1 MSSKVSNDDRH
12 LGMDRA
18 ISRRDFVNGVGV
30 ALTGAL
36 FAGGATGTAFG
47 DTPAGPGTSV
57 SPSTSAASA
66 SPPATAS
73 PAAPALDPYPPRRT
87 GMRGSHPG
95 SFEVAH
101 HVRDT
106 HAFDLSAAVDTG
118 ESYDL
123 VIVGGG
129 LSGLSAAHFFLKR
142 VGGDARVLILD
153 NHDDFG
159 GHAKRNEFEYN
170 GRLLALNGG
179 TLNIESPLRY
189 NAPALEI
196 LRDIGIDLPRY
207 EAANAANRKLYES
220 LGLSEAYFFDK
231 ETWGHDR
238 LLRGAA
244 EDGRGFAARFLT
256 QSPLSAAARR
266 DLQRLYDPRQPDY
279 MPGMSEPDKKL
290 QLARMSYRDYLLKVA
305 KVDPTLLW
313 FFARAT
319 EGWYCVGPD
328 AVPAL
333 FAWNDGLPGFDGLG
347 LQAPPPGTLEDLPG
361 GQHGR
366 QRMEGG
372 GGEIHFP
379 DGNATIARLLVRS
392 LIPAAVPG
400 STMEDVGAARVNY
413 SLLDRDNQRARIRLS
428 STVVQ
433 VEHDGDPLHARAVKL
448 AYVRDGK
455 AYRVTGRAC
464 VMACWNM
471 FIPYIVPTLPAA
483 QKEALSYNVKRPIV
497 YTSVAIKNWRSFHKL
512 GVSHINTPGMY
523 HSEVSL
529 AEAVS
534 LGDLKHAQSP
544 DEPVVVH
551 MERTPCSAGQP
562 IKMQHRLGRAEL
574 LATSFETFE
583 RNIRDQLNRVL
594 GPGGFNAADDVIAIT
609 VNRWPHGYTYSYN
622 SLYDPLEWVFTSSPA
637 RPNVAA
643 RQPFGLISIAN
654 ADAAA
659 SSHTDAAILEA
670 HRAVIEVLD
679 RRAMPISG

>member
-1 MSSKVSNDDRH
+1 MSPKIPNDDRR

-18 ISRRDFVNGVGV
+18 ITRRDFVNGVGV
-30 ALTGAL
+30 ALTGAM
-36 FAGGATGTAFG
+36 FAGVSSAALGESAA
-47 DTPAGPGTSV
+47 TPAPGAH
-57 SPSTSAASA
+57 PG
-66 SPPATAS
+66 
-73 PAAPALDPYPPRRT
+73 LDPYPPRRT

-101 HVRDT
+101 QVRDT
-106 HAFDLSAAVDTG
+106 HQWDLSAAIDTK

-123 VIVGGG
+123 VVVGGG

-189 NAPALEI
+189 NAPAQEI
-196 LRDIGIDLPRY
+196 LRDVGIDLPRY
-207 EAANAANRKLYES
+207 EAANAKNRTLYES
-220 LGLSEAYFFDK
+220 LGLSEGYFFDR
-231 ETWGHDR
+231 ETWGRDR
-238 LLRGAA
+238 LIPGAA
-244 EDGRGFAARFLT
+244 EDGRGFAAKFLA
-256 QSPLSAAARR
+256 QSPLSAAAKR

-279 MPGMSEPDKKL
+279 LPGVSEADKKL
-290 QLARMSYRDYLLKVA
+290 QLARMSYHDYLLKVA
-305 KVDPTLLW
+305 KVDPTVLW
-313 FFARAT
+313 FFARVT

-347 LQAPPPGTLEDLPG
+347 LQAPPQGTLEDLPG

-392 LIPAAVPG
+392 LIPDAVPG
-400 STMEDVGAARVNY
+400 STMEDVGAARVDY
-413 SLLDRDNQRARIRLS
+413 SLLDRDNQKARIRLN

-433 VEHDGDPLHARAVKL
+433 VEHDGDPAHAREVKL

-483 QKEALSYNVKRPIV
+483 QKEALAYNVKRPIV
-497 YTSVAIKNWRSFHKL
+497 YTSVALKNWRSFHKL

-534 LGDLKHAQSP
+534 LGDLQHPQSP

-551 MERTPCSAGQP
+551 MERTPCSPGQP
-562 IKMQHRLGRAEL
+562 IKLQHRIGRAEL

-594 GPGGFNAADDVIAIT
+594 GPGGFNAADDIIAIT

-622 SLYDPLEWVFTSSPA
+622 SLYDPLEWVFTSSPS

-659 SSHTDAAILEA
+659 SPHTDAAILEA

-679 RRAMPISG
+679 RRAMPALG

>member
-1 MSSKVSNDDRH
+1 V
-12 LGMDRA
+12 
-18 ISRRDFVNGVGV
+18 
-30 ALTGAL
+30 
-36 FAGGATGTAFG
+36 
-47 DTPAGPGTSV
+47 
-57 SPSTSAASA
+57 
-66 SPPATAS
+66 
-73 PAAPALDPYPPRRT
+73 
-87 GMRGSHPG
+87 
-95 SFEVAH
+95 
-101 HVRDT
+101 
-106 HAFDLSAAVDTG
+106 
-118 ESYDL
+118 
-123 VIVGGG
+123 VGGG
-129 LSGLSAAHFFLKR
+129 ISGLSTAHFFLKR
-142 VGGDARVLILD
+142 MGGNARVLILD

-159 GHAKRNEFEYN
+159 GHAKRNEFEYQ

-189 NAPALEI
+189 NAPAQEL
-196 LRDIGIDLPRY
+196 LQDIGIDLPRY
-207 EAANAANRKLYES
+207 QAANAKNRTLYES
-220 LGLSEAYFFDK
+220 LGLHEAYFFDR
-231 ETWGHDR
+231 ETWGKDR
-238 LLRGAA
+238 LLVGSPT
-244 EDGRGFAARFLT
+244 DGSGFTAQFLA

-266 DLQRLYDPRQPDY
+266 DIQRLYCASQPDY
-279 MPGMSEPDKKL
+279 LPGLGDADKKL
-290 QLARMSYRDYLLKVA
+290 QLARMSYRDYLLNVA
-305 KVDPTLLW
+305 KVDPTVLW
-313 FFARAT
+313 FIARAS

-333 FAWNDGLPGFDGLG
+333 FAWNDGLPGFDGLK
-347 LQAPPPGTLEDLPG
+347 LVPPPAGTLEDLPG

-392 LIPAAVPG
+392 LIPEAVPG
-400 STMEDVGAARVNY
+400 STMEDVGAARVDY

-433 VEHDGDPLHARAVKL
+433 VEHVGDPAHAREVQV

-455 AYRVTGRAC
+455 TYLLKSRAC

-471 FIPYIVPTLPAA
+471 FIPYLVPTLPAA
-483 QKEALSYNVKRPIV
+483 QKEALAFSVKRPIV
-497 YTSVAIKNWRSFHKL
+497 YTSVALRNWHSFHKL

-534 LGDLKHAQSP
+534 LGDLRHPQSP
-544 DEPVVVH
+544 DEPIVVH
-551 MERTPCSAGQP
+551 MERTPCAPGQP
-562 IKMQHRLGRAEL
+562 IKVQHRLGRAEL

-583 RNIRDQLNRVL
+583 RKIREQLTRVL
-594 GPGGFNAADDVIAIT
+594 GPGGFNAADDILAIT

-622 SLYDPLEWVFTSSPA
+622 SLYDPLEWVFTSSPN

-659 SSHTDAAILEA
+659 SSHTDAAILEG

-679 RRAMPISG
+679 RRAMPSLG

>member
-1 MSSKVSNDDRH
+1 MINKDRQ
-12 LGMDRA
+12 LGMHLP
-18 ISRRDFVNGVGV
+18 ITRRDFVNGVGV
-30 ALTGAL
+30 ALTGSI
-36 FAGGATGTAFG
+36 FAGH
-47 DTPAGPGTSV
+47 PAWAD
-57 SPSTSAASA
+57 AASG
-66 SPPATAS
+66 
-73 PAAPALDPYPPRRT
+73 PAAPLNPYPPRRT
-87 GMRGSHPG
+87 GMRGSHAG

-101 HVRDT
+101 QMRD
-106 HAFDLSAAVDTG
+106 ARAWDLGSAIDSN

-123 VIVGGG
+123 VVVGGG
-129 LSGLSAAHFFLKR
+129 ISGLSAAHFFLKR
-142 VGGDARVLILD
+142 MGGNARVLVLD

-170 GRLLALNGG
+170 GRLMALNGG

-189 NAPALEI
+189 NAPAQEL
-196 LRDIGIDLPRY
+196 LRDLGIDLPRY
-207 EAANAANRKLYES
+207 VAANAKNHTLYDS
-220 LGLSEAYFFDK
+220 LGLREAYFFDR

-238 LLRGAA
+238 LLVGAPG
-244 EDGRGFAARFLT
+244 EGSGFTTKFLG
-256 QSPLSAAARR
+256 QSPLTEAAKR
-266 DLQRLYDPRQPDY
+266 DLQRLYDPHQPDY
-279 MPGMSEPDKKL
+279 LAGSSDADKKL

-305 KVDPTLLW
+305 KVDASLLW

-319 EGWYCVGPD
+319 EGWYCAGPD

-347 LQAPPPGTLEDLPG
+347 LQPPPQGTLEDLPG

-366 QRMEGG
+366 QRMDGG

-379 DGNATIARLLVRS
+379 DGNATVARLLVRS
-392 LIPAAVPG
+392 LIPGAIPG
-400 STMEDVGAARVNY
+400 STMEDVGAARVDY
-413 SLLDRDNQRARIRLS
+413 SLLDRENQQARIRLN

-433 VEHDGDPLHARAVKL
+433 VEHDGDPTQAREVKL

-455 AYRVTGRAC
+455 TYRVRGRAC

-471 FIPYIVPTLPAA
+471 FIPYLVPTLPAA

-497 YTSVAIKNWRSFHKL
+497 YTSVALRNWHSFHKL

-529 AEAVS
+529 SEAAS
-534 LGDLKHAQSP
+534 LGGLQHPQTP
-544 DEPVVVH
+544 DEPIVVH
-551 MERTPCSAGQP
+551 MERTPCVPGQP
-562 IKMQHRLGRAEL
+562 IKLQHRLGRAEL

-583 RNIRDQLNRVL
+583 RSIREQLTRVL
-594 GPGGFNAADDVIAIT
+594 GPGGFKAADDILAIT

-622 SLYDPLEWVFTSSPA
+622 SLYDPLEWVFTSTPS
-637 RPNVAA
+637 RPNVVA

-659 SSHTDAAILEA
+659 SPHTDAAILEA

-679 RRAMPISG
+679 RRAMPRLG

>member
-1 MSSKVSNDDRH
+1 MHRP
-12 LGMDRA
+12 
-18 ISRRDFVNGVGV
+18 ITRRDFVNGVGV
-30 ALTGAL
+30 ALTGSIL
-36 FAGGATGTAFG
+36 VGGSVSAFG
-47 DTPAGPGTSV
+47 
-57 SPSTSAASA
+57 ASA
-66 SPPATAS
+66 GTPSS
-73 PAAPALDPYPPRRT
+73 VEPYPPRRT

-101 HVRDT
+101 QMRDT
-106 HAFDLSAAVDTG
+106 RTWDLGAALDSN

-123 VIVGGG
+123 VVVGGG
-129 LSGLSAAHFFLKR
+129 ISGLSAAHFFLKR
-142 VGGDARVLILD
+142 MNGAARVLVLD

-189 NAPALEI
+189 NAPAREL

-207 EAANAANRKLYES
+207 QAANAGNRGLYGS
-220 LGLSEAYFFDK
+220 LGLREGYFFDR
-231 ETWGHDR
+231 ETWGRDR
-238 LLRGAA
+238 LLAGAA
-244 EDGRGFAARFLT
+244 EDRTGFSPKFLSQAPLTDAAK
-256 QSPLSAAARR
+256 R

-279 MPGMSEPDKKL
+279 LAGSSEADKKL
-290 QLARMSYRDYLLKVA
+290 LLARMSYRDYLLKVA
-305 KVDPTLLW
+305 KVDPSLLW

-333 FAWNDGLPGFDGLG
+333 FAWNDGLPGFAGLG

-392 LIPAAVPG
+392 LIPGAVPG
-400 STMEDVGAARVNY
+400 STMEDVGAARVDY
-413 SLLDRDNQRARIRLS
+413 SLLDRESQSARIRLN
-428 STVVQ
+428 STVVH
-433 VEHDGDPLHARAVKL
+433 VEHDGEPARARGVKL

-455 AYRVTGRAC
+455 TYLVTGRAC

-471 FIPYIVPTLPAA
+471 FIPYLVPTLPAS
-483 QKEALSYNVKRPIV
+483 QKEALAFNVKRPIV
-497 YTSVAIKNWRSFHKL
+497 YTSVALRNWRSFHKL

-534 LGDLKHAQSP
+534 LGDLQHPQSP
-544 DEPVVVH
+544 DEPIVVH
-551 MERTPCSAGQP
+551 MERTPCAPGQP
-562 IKMQHRLGRAEL
+562 IKVQHRLGRAEL
-574 LATSFETFE
+574 LATPFETFE
-583 RNIRDQLNRVL
+583 RSIREQLTRVL
-594 GPGGFNAADDVIAIT
+594 GPGGFNAAHDILAIT

-622 SLYDPLEWVFTSSPA
+622 SLYDPLDWVFTSTPG

-679 RRAMPISG
+679 RRAMPVLG

>member
-1 MSSKVSNDDRH
+1 MSNKDRQ
-12 LGMDRA
+12 LGMHLA
-18 ISRRDFVNGVGV
+18 ITRRDFVNGVGI
-30 ALTGAL
+30 ALTGAM
-36 FAGGATGTAFG
+36 FAGHSAWA
-47 DTPAGPGTSV
+47 A
-57 SPSTSAASA
+57 AASG
-66 SPPATAS
+66 
-73 PAAPALDPYPPRRT
+73 PAAPLDPYPPRRT

-101 HVRDT
+101 QMRD
-106 HAFDLSAAVDTG
+106 ARAWDLGSAIDSN

-123 VIVGGG
+123 VVVGGG
-129 LSGLSAAHFFLKR
+129 ISGLSAAHFFLKR
-142 VGGDARVLILD
+142 MGGNARVLVLD

-170 GRLLALNGG
+170 GRLMALNGG

-189 NAPALEI
+189 NAPAQEL
-196 LRDIGIDLPRY
+196 LRDLGIDLPRY
-207 EAANAANRKLYES
+207 VAANAKNRTLYDS
-220 LGLSEAYFFDK
+220 LGLREAYFFDR

-238 LLRGAA
+238 LLVGSPG
-244 EDGRGFAARFLT
+244 EGSGFTAKFLG
-256 QSPLSAAARR
+256 QSPLTEAAKR
-266 DLQRLYDPRQPDY
+266 DLQRLYDPQQPDY
-279 MPGMSEPDKKL
+279 LAGSSDADKKL
-290 QLARMSYRDYLLKVA
+290 QLARMSYHDYLLKVA
-305 KVDPTLLW
+305 KVDASLLW

-319 EGWYCVGPD
+319 EGWYCAGPD

-347 LQAPPPGTLEDLPG
+347 LQPPPQGTLEDLPG

-366 QRMEGG
+366 QRMDGG

-379 DGNATIARLLVRS
+379 DGNATVARLLVRS
-392 LIPAAVPG
+392 LIPDAIPG
-400 STMEDVGAARVNY
+400 STMDDVGAARVDY
-413 SLLDRDNQRARIRLS
+413 SWLDRENQRARIRLN

-433 VEHDGDPLHARAVKL
+433 VEHDGDPAQAREVKL

-455 AYRVTGRAC
+455 TYRVRGRAC

-471 FIPYIVPTLPAA
+471 FIPYLVPTLPPA

-497 YTSVAIKNWRSFHKL
+497 YTSVALRNWHSFHKL

-529 AEAVS
+529 SEAAS
-534 LGDLKHAQSP
+534 LGGLQHPQTP
-544 DEPVVVH
+544 DEPIVVH
-551 MERTPCSAGQP
+551 MERTPCVPGQP
-562 IKMQHRLGRAEL
+562 IKLQHRLGRAEL

-583 RNIRDQLNRVL
+583 RSIREQLTRVL
-594 GPGGFNAADDVIAIT
+594 GPGGFKAADDILAIT

-622 SLYDPLEWVFTSSPA
+622 SLYDPLDWVFTSTPS
-637 RPNVAA
+637 RPNVVA

-659 SSHTDAAILEA
+659 SPHTDAAILEA

-679 RRAMPISG
+679 RRAMPALG

>member
-1 MSSKVSNDDRH
+1 MH
-12 LGMDRA
+12 CP
-18 ISRRDFVNGVGV
+18 ITRRDFVNGVGI
-30 ALTGAL
+30 ALTGAIL
-36 FAGGATGTAFG
+36 TGGSAVAR
-47 DTPAGPGTSV
+47 
-57 SPSTSAASA
+57 AASRG
-66 SPPATAS
+66 
-73 PAAPALDPYPPRRT
+73 APALDPYPPRRT

-95 SFEVAH
+95 AFEVAH
-101 HVRDT
+101 QVRDT
-106 HAFDLSAAVDTG
+106 HTWDLGTATDSK

-123 VIVGGG
+123 VVVGAG

-142 VGGDARVLILD
+142 MGGNARVLVLD

-207 EAANAANRKLYES
+207 QAANAANHKLYES
-220 LGLSEAYFFDK
+220 LGLREGYFFDR
-231 ETWGHDR
+231 ETWGRDR
-238 LLRGAA
+238 LLAGAA
-244 EDGRGFAARFLT
+244 EDNVGFTTQFLAN
-256 QSPLSAAARR
+256 SPLTDAAKR
-266 DLQRLYDPRQPDY
+266 DIQRLYDPRQPDY
-279 MPGMSEPDKKL
+279 LQGLDDAEKKL

-305 KVDPTLLW
+305 KVDPSVLW

-333 FAWNDGLPGFDGLG
+333 FAWNDGLPGFAGLG
-347 LQAPPPGTLEDLPG
+347 LQPPPQGTLEDLPG

-366 QRMEGG
+366 QRMEGS

-379 DGNATIARLLVRS
+379 DGNATLARLLARS

-400 STMEDVGAARVNY
+400 STMEDVGAARVDY
-413 SLLDRDNQRARIRLS
+413 SALDKDGQSARIRLN
-428 STVVQ
+428 STVVH
-433 VEHDGDPLHARAVKL
+433 VEHDGDPAKAGRVKL

-455 AYRVTGRAC
+455 THLVAGRAC
-464 VMACWNM
+464 IMACWNM
-471 FIPYIVPTLPAA
+471 FIPYLVPTLPAA
-483 QKEALSYNVKRPIV
+483 QKEALAFNVKRPIV
-497 YTSVAIKNWRSFHKL
+497 YTSVALRNWRSFHKL

-534 LGDLKHAQSP
+534 LGDLRHPQSP
-544 DEPVVVH
+544 DEPIVVH
-551 MERTPCSAGQP
+551 MERTPCAPGHP
-562 IKMQHRLGRAEL
+562 IKDQHRLGRAEL

-583 RNIRDQLNRVL
+583 RNIRDQLTRVL
-594 GPGGFNAADDVIAIT
+594 GPGGFNAADDILAIT

-622 SLYDPLEWVFTSSPA
+622 SLYDPLEWVFTSTPN

-643 RQPFGLISIAN
+643 RQSFGLISIAN

-679 RRAMPISG
+679 RRAMPSLG

>member
-1 MSSKVSNDDRH
+1 MSASQWTKADRE
-12 LGMDRA
+12 LGMGRP
-18 ISRRDFVNGVGV
+18 ITRRDFVSGVGV
-30 ALTGAL
+30 ALTATL
-36 FAGGATGTAFG
+36 LTGGAATSAFG
-47 DTPAGPGTSV
+47 AAPAS
-57 SPSTSAASA
+57 
-66 SPPATAS
+66 
-73 PAAPALDPYPPRRT
+73 AAPALDPYPPRRT

-101 HVRDT
+101 QIRD
-106 HAFDLSAAVDTG
+106 ARSWDLSNAIDSN

-123 VIVGGG
+123 VVVGGG
-129 LSGLSAAHFFLKR
+129 ISGLSTAHFFLKR
-142 VGGDARVLILD
+142 MGGNARVLVLD

-159 GHAKRNEFEYN
+159 GHAKRNEFEYQ

-189 NAPALEI
+189 NAPAREL
-196 LRDIGIDLPRY
+196 LQDIGIDLPRY
-207 EAANAANRKLYES
+207 QAANAKNRTLYES
-220 LGLSEAYFFDK
+220 LGLREAYFFDR
-231 ETWGHDR
+231 ETWGRDR
-238 LLRGAA
+238 LLTGSA
-244 EDGRGFAARFLT
+244 EDGIGFTAQFLA
-256 QSPLSAAARR
+256 QSPLSAAAKR
-266 DLQRLYDPRQPDY
+266 DVQRLYDPHQPDY
-279 MPGMSEPDKKL
+279 LAGLSDADKKL
-290 QLARMSYRDYLLKVA
+290 QLARMSYHDYLLKVA
-305 KVDPTLLW
+305 KVDPTVLW

-333 FAWNDGLPGFDGLG
+333 FAWNDGLPGFDGLK
-347 LQAPPPGTLEDLPG
+347 LEPPPAGTLEDLPG

-392 LIPAAVPG
+392 LIPQAVPG
-400 STMEDVGAARVNY
+400 STMEDVAAARVDY
-413 SLLDRDNQRARIRLS
+413 SLLDRENQRARIRLS

-433 VEHDGDPLHARAVKL
+433 VEHVGDPAHAREVQL

-455 AYRVTGRAC
+455 TYLVKGRAC

-471 FIPYIVPTLPAA
+471 FIPYLVPTLPAA
-483 QKEALSYNVKRPIV
+483 QKEALAFNVKRPIV
-497 YTSVAIKNWRSFHKL
+497 YTSVALRNWHSFHKL

-534 LGDLKHAQSP
+534 LGDLRHPQSP
-544 DEPVVVH
+544 DEPIVVH
-551 MERTPCSAGQP
+551 MERTPCVPGQP
-562 IKMQHRLGRAEL
+562 IKLQHRLGRAEL

-583 RNIRDQLNRVL
+583 RKIREQLTRVL
-594 GPGGFNAADDVIAIT
+594 GPGGFNAADDILAIT

-622 SLYDPLEWVFTSSPA
+622 SLYDPLEWVFTSSPD

-659 SSHTDAAILEA
+659 SSHTDAAILEG

-679 RRAMPISG
+679 RRAMPSLG

>member
-1 MSSKVSNDDRH
+1 MSSKDH
-12 LGMDRA
+12 QLGMHLP
-18 ISRRDFVNGVGV
+18 ITRRDFVNGVGI
-30 ALTGAL
+30 ALTGAM
-36 FAGGATGTAFG
+36 FTAGSGSAFSASTGGTA
-47 DTPAGPGTSV
+47 TA
-57 SPSTSAASA
+57 
-66 SPPATAS
+66 PP
-73 PAAPALDPYPPRRT
+73 LDPYPPRRT

-101 HVRDT
+101 QMRD
-106 HAFDLSAAVDTG
+106 ARAWDLSAAIDSN

-123 VIVGGG
+123 VVVGGG
-129 LSGLSAAHFFLKR
+129 ISGLSAAHFFLKR
-142 VGGDARVLILD
+142 MGGNARVLVLD

-159 GHAKRNEFEYN
+159 GHVKRNEFEYQ
-170 GRLLALNGG
+170 GRLMALNGG

-189 NAPALEI
+189 NAPAQEL

-207 EAANAANRKLYES
+207 EAANVKNHALYDS
-220 LGLSEAYFFDK
+220 LGLREAYFFDR

-238 LLRGAA
+238 LLVGSPEEGNGLAA
-244 EDGRGFAARFLT
+244 KFLS
-256 QSPLSAAARR
+256 QSPLTAAAKR

-279 MPGMSEPDKKL
+279 LPGLSEADKKL
-290 QLARMSYRDYLLKVA
+290 QLTRMSYHDYLLKVA
-305 KVDPTLLW
+305 KVDPSLLW

-319 EGWYCVGPD
+319 EGWYCAGPD

-347 LQAPPPGTLEDLPG
+347 LQPPPQGTLEDLPG

-379 DGNATIARLLVRS
+379 DGNATVARLLVRS
-392 LIPAAVPG
+392 LIPAAIPG
-400 STMEDVGAARVNY
+400 STMEDVGAARVDY
-413 SLLDRDNQRARIRLS
+413 SQLDRENQAARIRLN

-433 VEHDGDPLHARAVKL
+433 VEHDGDPTHAREVRL

-455 AYRVTGRAC
+455 TYRVRGRAC

-471 FIPYIVPTLPAA
+471 FIPYLVPTLPTA
-483 QKEALSYNVKRPIV
+483 QKEALAFNVKRPIV
-497 YTSVAIKNWRSFHKL
+497 YTSVAIRNWRSFHKL

-534 LGDLKHAQSP
+534 LGDLKHPQSP

-551 MERTPCSAGQP
+551 MERTPCVPGQP

-583 RNIRDQLNRVL
+583 RSIREQLTRVL
-594 GPGGFNAADDVIAIT
+594 GAGGFNAADDILAIT
-609 VNRWPHGYTYSYN
+609 VNRWPHGYAYSYN
-622 SLYDPLEWVFTSSPA
+622 SLYDPLDWVFTSSPT
-637 RPNVAA
+637 RPNVIA

-659 SSHTDAAILEA
+659 SPHTDAAILEA

-679 RRAMPISG
+679 RRAMPSLGGN

>member
-1 MSSKVSNDDRH
+1 MHRP
-12 LGMDRA
+12 
-18 ISRRDFVNGVGV
+18 ITRRDFVNGTGI
-30 ALTGAL
+30 ALTGAM
-36 FAGGATGTAFG
+36 FARGSAAAFG
-47 DTPAGPGTSV
+47 
-57 SPSTSAASA
+57 
-66 SPPATAS
+66 
-73 PAAPALDPYPPRRT
+73 AAPAASSPPLEPYPPRRA

-101 HVRDT
+101 RMRDART
-106 HAFDLSAAVDTG
+106 WDLSSAIDSH

-123 VIVGGG
+123 VVVGGG
-129 LSGLSAAHFFLKR
+129 ISGLSAAHFFLKR
-142 VGGDARVLILD
+142 MSRNARVLILD

-159 GHAKRNEFEYN
+159 GHAKRNEFEHR
-170 GRLLALNGG
+170 GRLMALNGG
-179 TLNIESPLRY
+179 TLNVESPLRY
-189 NAPALEI
+189 NGPALEL

-207 EAANAANRKLYES
+207 QAANAANRKLYES
-220 LGLSEAYFFDK
+220 FGLREGYFFDR
-231 ETWGHDR
+231 ESWGHDR
-238 LLRGAA
+238 LLVGAPQ
-244 EDGRGFAARFLT
+244 DGSGFAAEFLA
-256 QSPLSAAARR
+256 QCPLSEAAKR

-279 MPGMSEPDKKL
+279 LSGLSEADKKL
-290 QLARMSYRDYLLKVA
+290 RLARMSYRDYLLEVA
-305 KVDPTLLW
+305 KVDVSVLW

-319 EGWYCVGPD
+319 EGWYCAGPD

-347 LQAPPPGTLEDLPG
+347 LQPPPQGTLEDLPG

-366 QRMEGG
+366 QRMAGG

-392 LIPAAVPG
+392 LIPDAVPG
-400 STMEDVGAARVNY
+400 STMEDVGAARVDY
-413 SLLDRDNQRARIRLS
+413 SLLDRSNQAARIRLN
-428 STVVQ
+428 STVVH
-433 VEHDGDPLHARAVKL
+433 VEHDGDPARASKVKL

-455 AYRVTGRAC
+455 THLVSGRAC

-471 FIPYIVPTLPAA
+471 FIPYLAPTLPPA
-483 QKEALSYNVKRPIV
+483 QKEALAFNVKRPIV
-497 YTSVAIKNWRSFHKL
+497 YTSVALRNWRSFHKL

-534 LGDLKHAQSP
+534 LGDLKHPQSP
-544 DEPVVVH
+544 DEPIVVH
-551 MERTPCSAGQP
+551 MERTPCAPGKP

-583 RNIRDQLNRVL
+583 RSIREQLTRVL
-594 GPGGFNAADDVIAIT
+594 GPGGFNAADDILAIT

-622 SLYDPLEWVFTSSPA
+622 SLYDPLDWVFTSTPS
-637 RPNVAA
+637 RPNIAA

-679 RRAMPISG
+679 RRAMPVLA

>member
-1 MSSKVSNDDRH
+1 MSNKDRQ
-12 LGMDRA
+12 LGMHLP
-18 ISRRDFVNGVGV
+18 ITRRDFVNGVGI
-30 ALTGAL
+30 ALTGSM
-36 FAGGATGTAFG
+36 FAGHSAWA
-47 DTPAGPGTSV
+47 A
-57 SPSTSAASA
+57 AASGR
-66 SPPATAS
+66 
-73 PAAPALDPYPPRRT
+73 AAPLDPYPPRRT

-101 HVRDT
+101 QMRD
-106 HAFDLSAAVDTG
+106 ARAWDLGSAIDSN

-123 VIVGGG
+123 VVVGGG
-129 LSGLSAAHFFLKR
+129 ISGLSAAHFFLKR
-142 VGGDARVLILD
+142 MGGNARVLVLD

-170 GRLLALNGG
+170 GRLMALNGG

-189 NAPALEI
+189 NAPAQEL
-196 LRDIGIDLPRY
+196 LRDLGIDLPRY
-207 EAANAANRKLYES
+207 VAANAKNHTLYDS
-220 LGLSEAYFFDK
+220 LGLREAYFFDR

-238 LLRGAA
+238 LLVGSPEERGGFTAKFLGQTPLTEAA
-244 EDGRGFAARFLT
+244 K
-256 QSPLSAAARR
+256 R
-266 DLQRLYDPRQPDY
+266 DLQRLYDPQQPDY
-279 MPGMSEPDKKL
+279 LAGSSDADKKL

-305 KVDPTLLW
+305 KVDASLLW

-319 EGWYCVGPD
+319 EGWYCAGPD

-347 LQAPPPGTLEDLPG
+347 LQPPPQGTLEDLPG

-366 QRMEGG
+366 QRMDGG

-379 DGNATIARLLVRS
+379 DGNATVARLLVRS
-392 LIPAAVPG
+392 LIPDAIPG
-400 STMEDVGAARVNY
+400 STMEDVGAARVDY
-413 SLLDRDNQRARIRLS
+413 SLLDRENQRARIRLN

-433 VEHDGDPLHARAVKL
+433 VEHDGDPAQAREVKL

-455 AYRVTGRAC
+455 TYRVRGRAC

-471 FIPYIVPTLPAA
+471 FIPYLVPTLPPA

-497 YTSVAIKNWRSFHKL
+497 YTSVALRNWHSFHKL

-529 AEAVS
+529 SEAAS
-534 LGDLKHAQSP
+534 LGGLQHPQTP
-544 DEPVVVH
+544 DEPIVVH
-551 MERTPCSAGQP
+551 MERTPCVPGQP
-562 IKMQHRLGRAEL
+562 IKLQHRLGRAEL

-583 RNIRDQLNRVL
+583 RSIREQLTRVL
-594 GPGGFNAADDVIAIT
+594 GPGGFKAADDILAIT
-609 VNRWPHGYTYSYN
+609 VNRWPHGYAYSYN
-622 SLYDPLEWVFTSSPA
+622 SLYDPLEWVFTSTPS
-637 RPNVAA
+637 RPNVVA

-659 SSHTDAAILEA
+659 SPHTDAAILEA

-679 RRAMPISG
+679 RRAMPALS

>member
-1 MSSKVSNDDRH
+1 
-12 LGMDRA
+12 MDRA

-36 FAGGATGTAFG
+36 FAGGAAGAAFG
-47 DTPAGPGTSV
+47 DAPAAPGAPADSGAPIV
-57 SPSTSAASA
+57 PGAPAASA
-66 SPPATAS
+66 PPG
-73 PAAPALDPYPPRRT
+73 LDPYPPRRT

-106 HAFDLSAAVDTG
+106 HSYDLSAAVDTG

-189 NAPALEI
+189 NAPAQEI

-207 EAANAANRKLYES
+207 QVANARNRKLYES
-220 LGLSEAYFFDK
+220 LGLSEGYFFDR

-244 EDGRGFAARFLT
+244 EDGRGFAPGFLA
-256 QSPLSAAARR
+256 QSPLSAAAKR

-279 MPGMSEPDKKL
+279 LPGVSEADKKL

-305 KVDPTLLW
+305 KVDPSLLW

-392 LIPAAVPG
+392 LIPDAVPG
-400 STMEDVGAARVNY
+400 NTMEDVGAARVDY
-413 SLLDRDNQRARIRLS
+413 ALLDRDNQRARIRLGS
-428 STVVQ
+428 AVVQ
-433 VEHDGDPLHARAVKL
+433 VEHDGDPAHARAVKL

-455 AYRVTGRAC
+455 AYRVTGGAC

-471 FIPYIVPTLPAA
+471 FIPYIVPSLPAA

-534 LGDLKHAQSP
+534 LGDLKHPQSP

-562 IKMQHRLGRAEL
+562 IRMQHRLGRAEL

-594 GPGGFNAADDVIAIT
+594 GPGGFNAAEEIIAIT

-659 SSHTDAAILEA
+659 SPHTDAAILEA

-679 RRAMPISG
+679 RRAMPILG

>member
-1 MSSKVSNDDRH
+1 
-12 LGMDRA
+12 MDRA
-18 ISRRDFVNGVGV
+18 ITRRDFVNGVGI

-36 FAGGATGTAFG
+36 FAQPSAGAQ
-47 DTPAGPGTSV
+47 
-57 SPSTSAASA
+57 SANAS
-66 SPPATAS
+66 
-73 PAAPALDPYPPRRT
+73 ALDPYPPRRT

-95 SFEVAH
+95 AFEVAH
-101 HVRDT
+101 QVRDT
-106 HAFDLSAAVDTG
+106 RTWDLDGAIDTK
-118 ESYDL
+118 ELYDL

-129 LSGLSAAHFFLKR
+129 ISGLSAAHFFLKR
-142 VGGDARVLILD
+142 LSGNARVLILD

-189 NAPALEI
+189 NAPAQEI

-207 EAANAANRKLYES
+207 QVTNAANRQLYES
-220 LGLSEAYFFDK
+220 LGLQAGYFFDR

-238 LLRGAA
+238 LLAGAP
-244 EDGRGFAARFLT
+244 DDNSGFNAQFLANC
-256 QSPLSAAARR
+256 PLSATAKR
-266 DLQRLYDPRQPDY
+266 DIQRLYDPRQPDY
-279 MPGMSEPDKKL
+279 LPGSSDAGKKL

-305 KVDPTLLW
+305 KVDPSVLW
-313 FFARAT
+313 FFTRAT
-319 EGWYCVGPD
+319 EGWYCAGPD
-328 AVPAL
+328 VVPAL
-333 FAWNDGLPGFDGLG
+333 FAWNDGLPGFAGLG
-347 LQAPPPGTLEDLPG
+347 LQPPPPGTLEDLPG

-379 DGNATIARLLVRS
+379 DGNATVARLLVRS

-400 STMEDVGAARVNY
+400 NTMEDVGTARVDY
-413 SLLDRDNQRARIRLS
+413 SLLDRDGQAARIRLN
-428 STVVQ
+428 STVVHVEHEGDPTQATQ
-433 VEHDGDPLHARAVKL
+433 VEL

-455 AYRVTGRAC
+455 TYLVRGGAC
-464 VMACWNM
+464 IMACWNM
-471 FIPYIVPTLPAA
+471 FIPYVVPTLPAA
-483 QKEALSYNVKRPIV
+483 QKEALAFNVKRPIV
-497 YTSVAIKNWRSFHKL
+497 YTSVALRNWRSFHKL

-523 HSEVSL
+523 HSEASL

-534 LGDLKHAQSP
+534 LGDLRHPQSP

-551 MERTPCSAGQP
+551 MERTPCAPGHP
-562 IKMQHRLGRAEL
+562 IKDQHRLGRAEL

-583 RNIRDQLNRVL
+583 RNIREQLTRVL
-594 GPGGFNAADDVIAIT
+594 GPGGFKAADDILAIT

-622 SLYDPLEWVFTSSPA
+622 SLYDPLDWVFTATNS
-637 RPNVAA
+637 RPNVVA
-643 RQPFGLISIAN
+643 RQPFGRISIAN

-659 SSHTDAAILEA
+659 SPHTDAAMLEA

-679 RRAMPISG
+679 RRAMPAIPTQS

>member
-1 MSSKVSNDDRH
+1 MHRP
-12 LGMDRA
+12 
-18 ISRRDFVNGVGV
+18 ITRRDFVNGVGI
-30 ALTGAL
+30 ALTGAR
-36 FAGGATGTAFG
+36 FAR
-47 DTPAGPGTSV
+47 V
-57 SPSTSAASA
+57 SAAQ
-66 SPPATAS
+66 
-73 PAAPALDPYPPRRT
+73 AALLDSYPPRRT

-95 SFEVAH
+95 AFEVAH
-101 HVRDT
+101 QVRDT
-106 HAFDLSAAVDTG
+106 HTWDLGTAIDSK

-123 VIVGGG
+123 VVVGGG

-142 VGGDARVLILD
+142 MGGNARVLVLD

-159 GHAKRNEFEYN
+159 GHAKRNEFEYK

-207 EAANAANRKLYES
+207 EAANATNRKLYES
-220 LGLSEAYFFDK
+220 LGLQEGYFFDR
-231 ETWGHDR
+231 ETWGRDR
-238 LLRGAA
+238 LLPGAA
-244 EDGRGFAARFLT
+244 QDDVGFTAKFLAS
-256 QSPLSAAARR
+256 SPLNDAAKR
-266 DLQRLYDPRQPDY
+266 DIQRLYDPHQPDY
-279 MPGMSEPDKKL
+279 LPGLGDAAKKL

-305 KVDPTLLW
+305 KVDSSVLW
-313 FFARAT
+313 FFARVT
-319 EGWYCVGPD
+319 EGWYCAGPD

-333 FAWNDGLPGFDGLG
+333 FAWNDGLPGFAGLG
-347 LQAPPPGTLEDLPG
+347 LLPPPQGTLEDLPG

-379 DGNATIARLLVRS
+379 DGNATVARLLVRS

-400 STMEDVGAARVNY
+400 STMEDVGAARIDY
-413 SLLDRDNQRARIRLS
+413 SLLDRDNQAARIRLN
-428 STVVQ
+428 STVVHA
-433 VEHDGDPLHARAVKL
+433 EHDGDPLRASQVKL

-455 AYRVTGRAC
+455 TYLVQGRAC
-464 VMACWNM
+464 IMACWNM
-471 FIPYIVPTLPAA
+471 FIPYLVPALPAA
-483 QKEALSYNVKRPIV
+483 QKEALAFNVKRPIV
-497 YTSVAIKNWRSFHKL
+497 YTSVALRNFRSFHKL

-534 LGDLKHAQSP
+534 LGDLRHPQSP
-544 DEPVVVH
+544 DEPIVVH
-551 MERTPCSAGQP
+551 MERTPCLPGLP
-562 IKMQHRLGRAEL
+562 IKDQHRAGRAEL

-583 RNIRDQLNRVL
+583 RNIRDQLTRVL
-594 GPGGFNAADDVIAIT
+594 GPGGFNAADDILAIT
-609 VNRWPHGYTYSYN
+609 VNRWPHGYSYSYN
-622 SLYDPLEWVFTSSPA
+622 SLYDPLEWVFTSTPN

-659 SSHTDAAILEA
+659 SPHTDAAILEA

-679 RRAMPISG
+679 RRAMPALG

>member
-1 MSSKVSNDDRH
+1 MSAEIPSDTDQR
-12 LGMDRA
+12 LGMHRP
-18 ISRRDFVNGVGV
+18 ITRRDFVNGVGV
-30 ALTGAL
+30 ALSGAML
-36 FAGGATGTAFG
+36 AGGAGTAL
-47 DTPAGPGTSV
+47 
-57 SPSTSAASA
+57 SAA
-66 SPPATAS
+66 TTT
-73 PAAPALDPYPPRRT
+73 PALDPYPPRRT

-101 HVRDT
+101 QVRDT
-106 HAFDLSAAVDTG
+106 HNWDLNTAIASK

-123 VIVGGG
+123 VIVGAG

-142 VGGDARVLILD
+142 MNGKARVLVLD

-159 GHAKRNEFEYN
+159 GHAKRNEFEYK

-196 LRDIGIDLPRY
+196 LRDVGIDLPRY
-207 EAANAANRKLYES
+207 QAANAANRKLYES
-220 LGLSEAYFFDK
+220 LGMREGYFFDR
-231 ETWGHDR
+231 ETWGRDG
-238 LLRGAA
+238 LLPGAPQ
-244 EDGRGFAARFLT
+244 DDVGFDAQFLARC
-256 QSPLSAAARR
+256 PLSESAKR
-266 DLQRLYDPRQPDY
+266 DIQRLYDPHQPDY
-279 MPGMSEPDKKL
+279 LPGMSAADKKL
-290 QLARMSYRDYLLKVA
+290 RLARMSYRDYLLKVA
-305 KVDPTLLW
+305 KVDPSIMW

-319 EGWYCVGPD
+319 EGWYCAGPD

-333 FAWNDGLPGFDGLG
+333 FAWNDGLPGFAGLG
-347 LQAPPPGTLEDLPG
+347 LQPPPQGTLEDLPG

-366 QRMEGG
+366 QRMDGG

-400 STMEDVGAARVNY
+400 NTMEDVGAARVDY
-413 SLLDRDNQRARIRLS
+413 SLLDRDGQAARIRLS
-428 STVVQ
+428 STVVH
-433 VEHDGDPLHARAVKL
+433 VEHDGDPARATQVEL

-455 AYRVTGRAC
+455 THLVTGGAC
-464 VMACWNM
+464 ILACWNM
-471 FIPYIVPTLPAA
+471 FIPYLVPTLPAA
-483 QKEALSYNVKRPIV
+483 QKEALAFNVKRPIV
-497 YTSVAIKNWRSFHKL
+497 YTSVAIRNWRSFHKL

-534 LGDLKHAQSP
+534 LGDLKHPQSP
-544 DEPVVVH
+544 DEPIVVH
-551 MERTPCSAGQP
+551 MERTPCAPGRP
-562 IKMQHRLGRAEL
+562 IKEQHRLGRAEL

-583 RNIRDQLNRVL
+583 RNIRDQLTRVL
-594 GPGGFNAADDVIAIT
+594 GPGGFNAADDILAIT
-609 VNRWPHGYTYSYN
+609 VNRWPHGYTYAYS
-622 SLYDPLEWVFTSSPA
+622 SLYDPLEWVFTSTPS
-637 RPNVAA
+637 RPNVIA

-659 SSHTDAAILEA
+659 SPHTDAAILEA

-679 RRAMPISG
+679 RRAMPFLKVILMSQDAVAR